1 MPDNDNSF
9 YKPPSYPPPL
19 LTESQ
24 LCTLSCQGHLSLH
37 LPSELTDLIT
47 ELSRVAIDFFT
58 QSTEIK
64 TTTYPPSHGT
74 ELGYYNIPSEKEYLT
89 LRCSRNDVD
98 SKLERLAAS
107 TWISIASLLHRV
119 LVGMSHM
126 LGICP
131 EAWNSLLDGC
141 LVMPDSIAQMSPTL
155 LRIFQYQPNS
165 GTADRHTDSGLLTLC
180 IGSEP
185 GLQVWQKSIN
195 EEGSDRGQWVDVEGP
210 TILIGRT
217 LRLLSSNRVTAGLHR
232 VVGNPTGRGS
242 IVFALRPSTRHELDL
257 SQFGGWGLVTVS
269 DLWSAIS
276 RSRVNVNAMKHIR
289 DKQKIERQQ
298 GRQLVKVEPLAEIGS

>member
-1 MPDNDNSF
+1 MADNDNST
-9 YKPPSYPPPL
+9 YKPPFYPPPL

-24 LCTLSCQGHLSLH
+24 LCTLSYQGHLSLH
-37 LPSELTDLIT
+37 LPSELSGLIA
-47 ELSRVAIDFFT
+47 ELSRVAINFFA
-58 QSTEIK
+58 QSTEFK

-89 LRCSRNDVD
+89 LRYSRNDVD
-98 SKLERLAAS
+98 SELERLVAS
-107 TWISIASLLHRV
+107 TWSSIASLLHRV

-126 LGICP
+126 LGIYP

-141 LVMPDSIAQMSPTL
+141 LAIPESIAQTSPTL
-155 LRIFQYQPNS
+155 LRIFQYQPNF
-165 GTADRHTDSGLLTLC
+165 GTADRHTDTGLLTLC
-180 IGSEP
+180 VGSEP
-185 GLQVWQKSIN
+185 GLEVWQKSIN
-195 EEGSDRGQWVDVEGP
+195 EEGSNRGQWVDVEGP
-210 TILIGRT
+210 TILTGRT

-257 SQFGGWGLVTVS
+257 SQFGGSGSVSVS

-276 RSRVNVNAMKHIR
+276 K
-289 DKQKIERQQ
+289 E
-298 GRQLVKVEPLAEIGS
+298 